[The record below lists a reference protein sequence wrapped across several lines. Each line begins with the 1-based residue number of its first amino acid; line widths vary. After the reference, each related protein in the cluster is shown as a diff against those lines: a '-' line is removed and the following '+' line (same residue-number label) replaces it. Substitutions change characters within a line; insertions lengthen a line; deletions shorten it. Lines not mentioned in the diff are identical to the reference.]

1 MLDGNK
7 IRYSWKFRIQN
18 ASLLEPVE
26 VPGAGVSGTWA
37 TTSLAKS
44 AVLGQ
49 FHTNANYRDL
59 STNEVRSCGS
69 NFNNTSPSPGLEA
82 RVEGDHFVVTL
93 YVKLKAREIPPYL
106 ESFKS
111 GCAVQEDNNS
121 NQKEMI
127 CVVPLLTKNI
137 PKNEVLGKWFSLEY
151 DIKLSQVNTGSLE
164 FSFGR
169 KDLPRQNPLSFQK
182 QKFIGGTRDIIDAI
196 ATMPN
201 ECPSLPRLGI
211 YALTFNPL
219 YYADIENGQ
228 SGPQTSKAFVDAKT
242 VRQSQPRNWA
252 SEAFQATFLRN
263 KSNPLE
269 STPRLVVD
277 YDDFSITQLGAGPT
291 SGVFSS
297 INLANVLSAVERFIG
312 AISDFF
318 K

>member
-1 MLDGNK
+1 M
-7 IRYSWKFRIQN
+7 
-18 ASLLEPVE
+18 
-26 VPGAGVSGTWA
+26 
-37 TTSLAKS
+37 
-44 AVLGQ
+44 
-49 FHTNANYRDL
+49 
-59 STNEVRSCGS
+59 
-69 NFNNTSPSPGLEA
+69 
-82 RVEGDHFVVTL
+82 
-93 YVKLKAREIPPYL
+93 
-106 ESFKS
+106 
-111 GCAVQEDNNS
+111 
-121 NQKEMI
+121 
-127 CVVPLLTKNI
+127 
-137 PKNEVLGKWFSLEY
+137 LGKWFSLEY

-263 KSNPLE
+263 KSNP
-269 STPRLVVD
+269 TTK
-277 YDDFSITQLGAGPT
+277 DFYLL
-291 SGVFSS
+291 F
-297 INLANVLSAVERFIG
+297 
-312 AISDFF
+312 
-318 K
+318 